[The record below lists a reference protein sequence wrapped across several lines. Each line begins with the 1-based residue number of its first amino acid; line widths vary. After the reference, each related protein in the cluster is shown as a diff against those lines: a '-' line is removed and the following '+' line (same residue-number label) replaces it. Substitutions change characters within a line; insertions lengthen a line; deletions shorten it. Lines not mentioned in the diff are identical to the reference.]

1 MSKLKFDPA
10 LPLYTSDGRAWRLDQ
25 FEAAMA
31 VVRQEGK
38 PVVLF
43 VHGRG
48 KEPNKAIYGATF
60 TEGKAIHK
68 IELGYGVRVLMFNWN
83 SAFKGWSFLDREV
96 PLSNTA
102 AGAESLGRVLQQLA
116 GYQSQNGDQ
125 AKPAMLV
132 HSMGSIVVQKAIL
145 NGHWPAVGSLF
156 SSVLFSQPDADDVGH
171 AAWLEALAQRERTY
185 VTMNKD
191 DHVLRRSTD
200 ARPEGAQALGLGS
213 TEPLAPHAV
222 YVDLSRMGPT
232 GKKDEDHE
240 VFAKGAMN
248 GQILVCRFFEQ
259 ALTGQPVRLELGD
272 NVESVDRGVIHKL
285 KSQSQPGAPCLKV
298 PTLPEF

>member
-1 MSKLKFDPA
+1 
-10 LPLYTSDGRAWRLDQ
+10 
-25 FEAAMA
+25 MA
-31 VVRQEGK
+31 VIRQEGK
-38 PVVLF
+38 PIVLF

-102 AGAESLGRVLQQLA
+102 AGAESLGHVLHRLHAHQQHNEGL
-116 GYQSQNGDQ
+116 
-125 AKPAMLV
+125 AKPALLV
-132 HSMGSIVVQKAIL
+132 HSMGSIVVQKAVL
-145 NGHWPAVGSLF
+145 NGQWPAVGPLF

-171 AAWLEALAQRERTY
+171 VGWLESLALRERTY
-185 VTMNKD
+185 VTLNKD

-200 ARPEGAQALGLGS
+200 ARPEGAQALGLG
-213 TEPLAPHAV
+213 TNEPLASHAV

-240 VFAKGAMN
+240 VFGKGAMN

-259 ALTGQPVRLELGD
+259 VLTGKPVKLELGD
-272 NVESVDRGVIHKL
+272 NVESVERGVIHKL
-285 KSQSQPGAPCLKV
+285 KSQTQPGAPCLQV